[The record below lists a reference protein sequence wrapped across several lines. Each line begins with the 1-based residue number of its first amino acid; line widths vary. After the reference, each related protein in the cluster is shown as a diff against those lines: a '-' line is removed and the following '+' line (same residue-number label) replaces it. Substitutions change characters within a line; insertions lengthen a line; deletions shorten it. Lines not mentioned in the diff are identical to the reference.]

1 MQPRPPLNSWLVAMK
16 SRRANPSW
24 SRRLQWAPTG
34 MLRGKEKT
42 VFLLMERRFAQG
54 TILLLLFI
62 IYALPKVCRVLYR
75 HNLKKSSVW
84 SRWMLGCCWRLRRG
98 RLGGQAG
105 GAPSPCTALQR
116 SLSGAGVLSGHEVGL
131 AGELG
136 VALSPLCTIVGWLC
150 LQGHVPCLICIRSLA
165 AVGMSEQ

>member
-1 MQPRPPLNSWLVAMK
+1 MK

-24 SRRLQWAPTG
+24 SRGLQWAPTG

-75 HNLKKSSVW
+75 HNLKKEQCLVP
-84 SRWMLGCCWRLRRG
+84 LDAGL
-98 RLGGQAG
+98 LLAAAEGQAG
-105 GAPSPCTALQR
+105 RAGWRGPFSLHCTA
-116 SLSGAGVLSGHEVGL
+116 EV
-131 AGELG
+131 
-136 VALSPLCTIVGWLC
+136 S
-150 LQGHVPCLICIRSLA
+150 
-165 AVGMSEQ
+165 